1 MTVRLAAL
9 NQSLVTVARLMDT
22 ANDLDGVKAAFALH
36 AEVASGLFR
45 LVEAELL
52 ELRQKL
58 EDVQETLRQVGP
70 R

>member
-22 ANDLDGVKAAFALH
+22 ADDLEGVKAAFALH
-36 AEVASGLFR
+36 AEVAAGLFR

-52 ELRQKL
+52 DLQQRLDE
-58 EDVQETLRQVGP
+58 VQCTLKQAGLP
-70 R
+70 